1 MATVIQAQ
9 DKSGKYMKYDTKSKM
24 KYILDYVHDPEKTRS
39 ELQGGTLLM
48 NPENAYDEFMLTKQ
62 LWGKDQECVCTTYNR
77 LNLEKLPQNWQS
89 RLQMNL

>member
-39 ELQGGTLLM
+39 ELQSGTLLM

-62 LWGKDQECVCTTYNR
+62 LWGKVIT
-77 LNLEKLPQNWQS
+77 WHFI
-89 RLQMNL
+89 

>member
-48 NPENAYDEFMLTKQ
+48 NP
-62 LWGKDQECVCTTYNR
+62 GKCI
-77 LNLEKLPQNWQS
+77 W
-89 RLQMNL
+89 

>member
-48 NPENAYDEFMLTKQ
+48 NPENAYDDKTIMGEGSGRKTNVYALHTI
-62 LWGKDQECVCTTYNR
+62 V
-77 LNLEKLPQNWQS
+77 
-89 RLQMNL
+89 

>member
-39 ELQGGTLLM
+39 ELQGW
-48 NPENAYDEFMLTKQ
+48 NPSDES
-62 LWGKDQECVCTTYNR
+62 GKCI
-77 LNLEKLPQNWQS
+77 
-89 RLQMNL
+89 